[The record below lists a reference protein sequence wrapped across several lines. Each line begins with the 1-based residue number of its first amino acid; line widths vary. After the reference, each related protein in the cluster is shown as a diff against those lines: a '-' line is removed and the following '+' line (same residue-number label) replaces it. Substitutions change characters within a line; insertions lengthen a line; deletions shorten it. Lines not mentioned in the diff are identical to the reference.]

1 MCGQPRFA
9 REKARLSVLRKGG
22 NMKKQAKAAVCAGI
36 TALVLG
42 GTLFSVHASGLKDF
56 LPGATGKVTIT
67 AEEYERLKEFEK
79 LATIKEMI
87 VENYYVEPDTDLMM
101 EYAISGMLAALDD
114 PYTFYYNEEAWS
126 DLWADDEGVYGG
138 IGIQLLGNYETNEV
152 TITQVFR
159 EGPAEKAGVRKGD
172 RLIRVDDIS
181 VNAETMETAVAH
193 MRGESDSE
201 VEVEVLRKGKNL
213 VFTMKRAE
221 IHINRVESTM
231 LEDSVGYIVLYQ
243 FAGES
248 AKEVQSALD
257 SLVAQGAKSI
267 VLDLRD
273 NPGGWVDHA
282 VSVADLFLDRER
294 LVYAEY
300 RNGEKDESWTR
311 DGKTDL
317 PLVILI
323 NGSSA
328 SSSEILAG
336 GLQNLG
342 RATLVGTK
350 SYGKGIIQYVI
361 PVDSTNKD
369 GFQFTVAQYYLND
382 GTAVHKVGISP
393 DIESVMPEEMVGTY
407 FDLGDMDDPQLKTA
421 WEKARDLAQGK

>member
-1 MCGQPRFA
+1 
-9 REKARLSVLRKGG
+9 
-22 NMKKQAKAAVCAGI
+22 MKKTTMGIVALGIAA
-36 TALVLG
+36 VLG
-42 GTLFSVHASGLKDF
+42 GSALLTVEASGLKDY
-56 LPGATGKVTIT
+56 LPSSSSQVTISQ
-67 AEEYERLKEFEK
+67 AEYERLKQFEK

-87 VENYYVEPDTDLMM
+87 EENYYVEPDSDLMM

-152 TITQVFR
+152 TITQVFKD
-159 EGPAEKAGVRKGD
+159 GPAEKAGVRKGD
-172 RLIRVDDIS
+172 RLIRVDDID
-181 VNAETMETAVAH
+181 VTAETMETAVAH

-201 VEVEVLRKGKNL
+201 VEVEVLRRGENL
-213 VFTMKRAE
+213 IFTMKRAE
-221 IHINRVESTM
+221 IHINRVESVM
-231 LEDSVGYIVLYQ
+231 MEDDVGYIVLYQ

-248 AKEVQSALD
+248 DREVQAALD
-257 SLVAQGAKSI
+257 SLVAQGARSI

-273 NPGGWVDHA
+273 NPGGWVDSA

-300 RNGEKDESWTR
+300 RDGEREESWTR
-311 DGKTDL
+311 NGKTDL

-336 GLQNLG
+336 GLQNHG
-342 RATLVGTK
+342 RATVVGTQ

-361 PVDSTNKD
+361 PVDATQTD
-369 GFQFTVAQYYLND
+369 GYQFTVAQYYLND
-382 GTAVHKVGISP
+382 GTAVHKIGITP
-393 DIESVMPEEMVGTY
+393 DIEVEMPEELVGTF
-407 FDLGDMDDPQLKTA
+407 FDLGDLEDPQLKAA
-421 WEKARDLAQGK
+421 WEKARDLAAGN